1 MNPNK
6 YGELFMQRY
15 KIQPNDNLSDIAQR
29 SGSTLSQLIEANPQI
44 SNPDMI
50 YIGEKIDIPEYQYIV
65 LPGDNLYKIAQLFGV
80 PIELLIE
87 ANPQLSR
94 PYNLTVGQE
103 IIIPKMQMPMTAPR
117 QVETLESNLED
128 IIDDINNN
136 DWQKAII
143 KMGEINNNFIV
154 LKPMLQAHMISKDI
168 INKIENEISNLQNAV
183 ESKNAYQAK
192 VHANLITGYIPDI
205 LDFYKVEI
213 PTDVSRLEYLGRAI
227 VLDIE
232 NNNWD
237 SANANFQK
245 AVKIWDGLEKKLSNT
260 YNNLIDYGNQA
271 IVLLKQSINSKD
283 AVKTTSILKDLL
295 NKVDALKADYMVQMG
310 R

>member
-136 DWQKAII
+136 DWKKAII
-143 KMGEINNNFIV
+143 KMSEINNNFVV

-245 AVKIWDGLEKKLSNT
+245 AVKIWDDLEKKLSST

-283 AVKTTSILKDLL
+283 AVKTTGILKDLL
-295 NKVDALKADYMVQMG
+295 DKVDALKADYMVQMG
-310 R
+310 K

>member
-136 DWQKAII
+136 DWKKAII
-143 KMGEINNNFIV
+143 KMSEINNNFVV

>member
-6 YGELFMQRY
+6 HGELFMQRY

-245 AVKIWDGLEKKLSNT
+245 AVKIWDDLEKKLSST